1 MVVKTAFL
9 KKTYSKPKMET
20 NMALIRDMH
29 PPSSTVT
36 QLAVPGNSWLYLSL
50 PGIAWLYLEIST
62 IWDSRI
68 NTISLITFC
77 Y

>member
-36 QLAVPGNSWLYLSL
+36 QLAVPGNSWLYLSP
-50 PGIAWLYLEIST
+50 PGTPFYPLFGPLKSFK
-62 IWDSRI
+62 
-68 NTISLITFC
+68 L
-77 Y
+77 